1 MAFMFK
7 LGGQGGNMFLEFVLL
22 IIGLILVIKGAD
34 YFVDAAV
41 AVARRTGISEV
52 VIGATLVSL
61 ATTLPE
67 LAVSSYSAYLNQT
80 NLAVGNAV
88 GSVIFN
94 TGVIL
99 GLSVLLSPL
108 VIKDKKFSL
117 KAIFMLIAGIIFS
130 IAGIDGKIAFY
141 EGLILVTFLV
151 VYMVYLFRSPSDD
164 DEHNSQTDDTPIWVL
179 AVKFIGG
186 AMAVVFGSRL
196 MVNSAIS
203 IAEYFGVSPMIIG
216 LTIVAAGTS
225 LPELATSL
233 TSIKKG
239 HQNVSVGNIVG
250 ANFLNMTSVLGI
262 SSLINP
268 LPIEKVSLTI
278 DLPVMLVFMTLIWLF
293 GRKGKMERWKG
304 IVFLLIYA
312 AYFTN
317 IVIRTLQ
324 AA

>member
-1 MAFMFK
+1 MFK

-117 KAIFMLIAGIIFS
+117 KAIFMLTAGIIFS
-130 IAGIDGKIAFY
+130 IAGIDGEIAFY
-141 EGLILVTFLV
+141 EGLILVIFLV
-151 VYMVYLFRSPSDD
+151 VYMVYIFRSPSDD
-164 DEHNSQTDDTPIWVL
+164 DENNSQTDDTPTWVL

-196 MVNSAIS
+196 MVNSAVS
-203 IAEYFGVSPMIIG
+203 IAEYFGVSQMIIG
-216 LTIVAAGTS
+216 LTIVAVGTS

-250 ANFLNMTSVLGI
+250 ANFLNMTSVLGV

-278 DLPVMLVFMTLIWLF
+278 DLPVMLMLMALIWLF

-312 AYFTN
+312 AYFIN
-317 IVIRTLQ
+317 IVIRTL
-324 AA
+324 AVA

>member
-1 MAFMFK
+1 
-7 LGGQGGNMFLEFVLL
+7 MFLEFVLL

-117 KAIFMLIAGIIFS
+117 KAIFMLTAGIIFS
-130 IAGIDGKIAFY
+130 IAGIDGEIAFY
-141 EGLILVTFLV
+141 EGLILVIFLV
-151 VYMVYLFRSPSDD
+151 VYMVYIFRSPSDD
-164 DEHNSQTDDTPIWVL
+164 DENNSQTDDTPTWVL

-262 SSLINP
+262 SSLI
-268 LPIEKVSLTI
+268 S
-278 DLPVMLVFMTLIWLF
+278 
-293 GRKGKMERWKG
+293 
-304 IVFLLIYA
+304 
-312 AYFTN
+312 
-317 IVIRTLQ
+317 
-324 AA
+324 